1 MGMVDYSERF
11 NAGNGG
17 KLVTEVVRGRDKQ
30 TRNTHAQSV
39 WHTTAKHAHI
49 ELRLWYTV
57 RATAR
62 TLALVR
68 KRKCP
73 SGAERGRTELTE
85 SVELTI
91 ETGTSV
97 RNATRTTVD
106 ATRHPN
112 NLRLRRMT

>member
-73 SGAERGRTELTE
+73 SGAEPSSPSQWNSPSKLGHQ
-85 SVELTI
+85 S
-91 ETGTSV
+91 
-97 RNATRTTVD
+97 ATRRERRWTRRVILTTYVY
-106 ATRHPN
+106 AV
-112 NLRLRRMT
+112 